1 MRSMEQKEKALRRQ
15 GEIKI
20 NRIDFLK
27 AVTISNMLSDAI
39 IKLSN
44 LRKPAQMTIK
54 YEPNKSKVSI
64 DLEFE
69 DSTFLE
75 DGSQSID

>member
-1 MRSMEQKEKALRRQ
+1 MEKEKALRKQ

-44 LRKPAQMTIK
+44 LGKPAQMTI
-54 YEPNKSKVSI
+54 N
-64 DLEFE
+64 L
-69 DSTFLE
+69 
-75 DGSQSID
+75 Q